1 MKLEELIYKRF
12 VESEKLINQLT
23 IYSGYPAIFFPEAPL
38 DSQEGWEGETQYPR
52 ITYGIDMQANEER
65 KSAGTLTVSLFC
77 QNTADIFPDEIALG
91 VKNCLKDVLL
101 KVGDTLH
108 AFAWER
114 QEAFSI
120 PEKEENLVI
129 GCDIRFDILEYATQE
144 TTDPDPVMAVNQYI
158 KELFPECI
166 VVGLDR
172 MEEVT
177 EPSEKAPVIYCRLME
192 IEKGKET
199 NTVAWMNG
207 KLAVHILCPESET
220 RLKITAAI
228 ANEMALDG
236 EIIMLDKSPM
246 FINKLQWDNKSD
258 YLKEGQIFLDVN
270 YGLLRYRPKP
280 HVLRQAKVKEN
291 SGGA

>member
-1 MKLEELIYKRF
+1 MKLEELVYKRF
-12 VESEKLINQLT
+12 TESETLTSQLVV
-23 IYSGYPAIFFPEAPL
+23 YSGYPAVFFPEAPL

-52 ITYGIDMQANEER
+52 ITYSIDMQANEER

-77 QNTADIFPDEIALG
+77 QNMADVFPDEIASEI
-91 VKNCLKDVLL
+91 KKSLKDVLL
-101 KVGDTLH
+101 KAGDALY

-114 QEAFSI
+114 QETFSL
-120 PEKEENLVI
+120 PEKEENLVV
-129 GCDIRFDILEYATQE
+129 GCDIQFDILEYTNQE
-144 TTDPDPVMAVNQYI
+144 TTDPDPVMAANQYI

-166 VVGLDR
+166 IVGLDR

-177 EPSEKAPVIYCRLME
+177 EPSGQKPVVYCRLTAA
-192 IEKGKET
+192 EKGKET

-207 KLAVHILCPESET
+207 KLAIHILCPDAEV
-220 RLKITAAI
+220 RHKITAAI
-228 ANEMALDG
+228 TNEMALDG

-270 YGLLRYRPKP
+270 YGLLRYRAKP
-280 HVLRQAKVKEN
+280 HVLRQVRIKEN
-291 SGGA
+291 SGGI